1 MILCQNLSEEDL
13 RRIGGQVARA
23 FLGEPGCFSVLDPA
37 VAEKLFTLIVTT
49 CYDCGHLYT
58 TGEKQEGFCV
68 WWTKQDRPGAWV
80 QLKMGLKM
88 AALLP
93 PKAGIRMMNSQNH
106 WTPTEK
112 RYRKNK
118 DFVEVFLLA
127 VRREYQGQGHFR
139 AMLEAVFAQAEK
151 RGALCVLDTDARQ
164 KAEKYTHVG
173 MRVVDS
179 RVQKSGV
186 TMYAL
191 ER

>member
-1 MILCQNLSEEDL
+1 MILCQNLTKGDL
-13 RRIGGQVARA
+13 RRIGGQVAQA
-23 FLGEPGCFSVLDPA
+23 FLGEEGCFSVLSPET
-37 VAEKLFTLIVTT
+37 AEKLFTLIVTT
-49 CYDCGHLYT
+49 CNHCGHLYT
-58 TGEKQEGFCV
+58 TSENQEGFCV
-68 WWTKQDRPGAWV
+68 WWTKKDRPGPWV

-88 AALLP
+88 AVILP
-93 PKAGIRMMNSQNH
+93 MKAGLQMMNSQNN

-112 RYRKNK
+112 RYAKNK

-139 AMLEAVFAQAEK
+139 SMLEEVFAQAEK
-151 RGALCVLDTDARQ
+151 RGTICVLDTDARQ
-164 KAEKYTHVG
+164 KAEKYIHVG
-173 MRVVDS
+173 LRLVDS